1 MVDPGL
7 PSWCASHNG
16 TIAVQRLDLDNV
28 RILSATMAQTVVLQY
43 YEEVVDRLHDTV
55 AMLNAHIE
63 RREIGKL
70 DTQQLHRCVH
80 LALCIYIVFCKTIPR
95 NIIIPRCD
103 VV

>member
-7 PSWCASHNG
+7 SSWCASHNG

-70 DTQQLHRCVH
+70 DTQQLHRC
-80 LALCIYIVFCKTIPR
+80 ASFAI
-95 NIIIPRCD
+95 
-103 VV
+103 